1 MKNSEV
7 AVTVAEDGEK
17 LENIN
22 RKCIMSPDTSA
33 SVRHAL
39 NIGLQAYDKFC

>member
-7 AVTVAEDGEK
+7 AVTVAEDGGK

-22 RKCIMSPDTSA
+22 GKCIMSPDTSA